1 MKQVEGTWD
10 ATIRIIVWGVPIAT
24 VAIGLLILLFACLQP
39 SYTATVKEVGET
51 AYTPSRTMV
60 RGHSSSYYSVIL
72 EVEYTN
78 EQGAPETTTVQFGST
93 NSNSLPK
100 VGDQL
105 QVSRGL
111 TGMVTHPSRDLIG
124 VGGGAAGIGGF
135 FLILLLLTML
145 RDRKRVRSPSHKIE
159 RNS

>member
-60 RGHSSSYYSVIL
+60 RGHSSSYYSVML
-72 EVEYTN
+72 EVDTKLN
-78 EQGAPETTTVQFGST
+78 LKVNLCGADFSFCL
-93 NSNSLPK
+93 S
-100 VGDQL
+100 
-105 QVSRGL
+105 
-111 TGMVTHPSRDLIG
+111 
-124 VGGGAAGIGGF
+124 
-135 FLILLLLTML
+135 
-145 RDRKRVRSPSHKIE
+145 
-159 RNS
+159 